1 MTSKFTNTNTKAAGF
16 SIIEVI
22 AVTLIISIGLVGML
36 SLTWQSIKV
45 LGINRGNLIAS
56 QLAQEGIELVRN
68 TRDTDWLTGVG
79 GGWDCSSPCYYL
91 VDYKHPELTPTGA
104 GVDGNQAKLK
114 LDTDGYY
121 CHASLGDAGCN
132 GADTNFNRVISITGS
147 STASSTVKSW
157 VRYKNGN
164 NFFDYIAETILYDW
178 R

>member
-1 MTSKFTNTNTKAAGF
+1 MTSKFTNTNSKAAGF

-56 QLAQEGIELVRN
+56 QLAQEGMELVRN

-79 GGWDCSSPCYYL
+79 GGWDCSSPCYFI
-91 VDYKHPELTPTGA
+91 VDYNHPELTPAGA
-104 GVDGNQAKLK
+104 GVDSNEAKLN
-114 LDTDGYY
+114 LGANGYY
-121 CHASLGDAGCN
+121 CHESLDANCN
-132 GADTNFNRVISITGS
+132 VALTSFNRVISITGS

-157 VRYKNGN
+157 VRYKNGD